1 MRMVER
7 EMDGSEGEVESA
19 RAAGWYFACSVSF
32 PDLVSRNVRKTEI
45 LFGFGF

>member
-19 RAAGWYFACSVSF
+19 RAAGCMVFRVQRFISGPCQ
-32 PDLVSRNVRKTEI
+32 
-45 LFGFGF
+45 